1 MTDANHEKLRKL
13 VEQDAAVYNSGN
25 VEKLVEL
32 YVDDWVDHSQ
42 GVRGIEALKQGIVE
56 LRTAFPDISIAVE
69 DVVVEG
75 DKVAVRFTMRGTHS
89 GEYLGIK
96 PTGRTV
102 EVNAFEISKT
112 RDGKYAET
120 WGVLDLFS
128 LLNQLG
134 AKDMPG
140 DI

>member
-1 MTDANHEKLRKL
+1 MTDANHDKLRKL
-13 VEQDAAVYNSGN
+13 VEQDVAVYNSGN

-32 YVDDWVDHSQ
+32 FVDDWVDHSQ
-42 GVRGIEALKQGIVE
+42 GVRGIEALKQGIFE

-75 DKVAVRFTMRGTHS
+75 DKVAARFTMRGTHS

-102 EVNAFEISKT
+102 EVNSFEISRT

-128 LLNQLG
+128 LLTQLG
-134 AKDMPG
+134 IKEMPQ